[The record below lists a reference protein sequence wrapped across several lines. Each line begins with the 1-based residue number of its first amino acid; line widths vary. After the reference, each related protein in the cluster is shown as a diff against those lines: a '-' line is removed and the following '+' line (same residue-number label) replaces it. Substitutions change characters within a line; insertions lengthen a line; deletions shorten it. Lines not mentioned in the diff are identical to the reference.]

1 MYVHVFGAYFGLAV
15 AKVLQGKKE
24 IESTKESSHYHSDL
38 FSMIGTLF
46 LWLYWPSFNSATA
59 KEEGQLRA
67 IVNTYLAISASCVT
81 TYIISLFVGKG
92 RLNMVVI
99 NSTFNNSFTAFYNRF
114 YLGSCSKCHVSW
126 WSCGRYNC

>member
-92 RLNMVVI
+92 RLNMVVN
-99 NSTFNNSFTAFYNRF
+99 NSTFNNSFTSFYNRL

>member
-1 MYVHVFGAYFGLAV
+1 MEQSEKAYDVGESMYVHVFGAYFGLAV

-92 RLNMVVI
+92 RLNMVE
-99 NSTFNNSFTAFYNRF
+99 
-114 YLGSCSKCHVSW
+114 
-126 WSCGRYNC
+126 